1 VVPARTKVAA
11 GRSGA
16 ACSWPVNTTQVSRRH
31 LAGDRGAA
39 DRRPAD
45 PPVQFGGHL
54 LGEHVGQDAEVAVLA
69 GGHARTFV
77 WHGGDKVVVAYF
89 SLAAHLVVRADL
101 PPRLGRG
108 SPDAIPAVLL
118 ARLALD
124 RSLQGQG
131 LGGELLVD
139 ALSRA
144 VQASEVA
151 AARLVVVDA
160 IDEAAAAFYE
170 HHGFVAVP
178 GNRQRL
184 VQKVN
189 DIAAALGG

>member
-1 VVPARTKVAA
+1 MHTFVSETLADHHLVKQFS
-11 GRSGA
+11 SGSHA
-16 ACSWPVNTTQVSRRH
+16 
-31 LAGDRGAA
+31 L
-39 DRRPAD
+39 
-45 PPVQFGGHL
+45 
-54 LGEHVGQDAEVAVLA
+54 DAWLHN
-69 GGHARTFV
+69 HARHAQSMRTAQTFV
-77 WHGGDKVVVAYF
+77 WHTGDQLVVAYF

-101 PPRLGRG
+101 PPRVGRG

-124 RSLQGQG
+124 QSLRGQG
-131 LGGELLVD
+131 FGGELLLD

-160 IDEAAAAFYE
+160 IDESAAAFYE
-170 HHGFVAVP
+170 HHGFIAVP

-184 VQKVN
+184 DQKIS
-189 DIAAALGG
+189 DIAAALGR

>member
-1 VVPARTKVAA
+1 M
-11 GRSGA
+11 RSGVA
-16 ACSWPVNTTQVSRRH
+16 PPRPGVRSSAEVHPFVSET
-31 LAGDRGAA
+31 
-39 DRRPAD
+39 PAD
-45 PPVQFGGHL
+45 HHL
-54 LGEHVGQDAEVAVLA
+54 LERFTSGTHALDAWLHHHARHA
-69 GGHARTFV
+69 QSMRTARTFV
-77 WHGGDKVVVAYF
+77 WHAGDRMVVAYF

-101 PPRLGRG
+101 PPKLGRG
-108 SPDAIPAVLL
+108 APDAIPAVLL

-124 RSLQGQG
+124 QSLHGQG

-160 IDEAAAAFYE
+160 IDESAAAFYE

-184 VQKVN
+184 VQKIS

>member
-1 VVPARTKVAA
+1 MHTF
-11 GRSGA
+11 
-16 ACSWPVNTTQVSRRH
+16 VSET
-31 LAGDRGAA
+31 LAEH
-39 DRRPAD
+39 
-45 PPVQFGGHL
+45 HL
-54 LGEHVGQDAEVAVLA
+54 LEEFASGNHALDDWLHHHARYAQSMRT
-69 GGHARTFV
+69 ARTFV

-144 VQASEVA
+144 VQASDVA

-189 DIAAALGG
+189 DIAAALGR

>member
-1 VVPARTKVAA
+1 MPPSPAGWISADVDAF
-11 GRSGA
+11 
-16 ACSWPVNTTQVSRRH
+16 VSET
-31 LAGDRGAA
+31 LAD
-39 DRRPAD
+39 
-45 PPVQFGGHL
+45 QHL
-54 LGEHVGQDAEVAVLA
+54 LEQFSCGNDALDTWLHKHARHA
-69 GGHARTFV
+69 QSMRTARTFV
-77 WHGGDKVVVAYF
+77 WHDGDQLVVAYF

-101 PPRLGRG
+101 PPRIGRG
-108 SPDAIPAVLL
+108 APDAIPAVLL

-124 RSLQGQG
+124 RSLHGQG

-160 IDEAAAAFYE
+160 IDEAAASFYG
-170 HHGFVAVP
+170 HHGFTAVP

-184 VQKVN
+184 VQKIS
-189 DIAAALGG
+189 DIAAALGR

>member
-1 VVPARTKVAA
+1 MR
-11 GRSGA
+11 RSGVA
-16 ACSWPVNTTQVSRRH
+16 PLSPAGCSSAEVSPFISEA
-31 LAGDRGAA
+31 LAEH
-39 DRRPAD
+39 
-45 PPVQFGGHL
+45 HL
-54 LGEHVGQDAEVAVLA
+54 LERFTSGNDALDIWLLNHARHA
-69 GGHARTFV
+69 QSMRTARTFV
-77 WHGGDKVVVAYF
+77 WHTGDQVVIAYF
-89 SLAAHLVVRADL
+89 SLAAHLVVRAEL
-101 PPRLGRG
+101 PPRVARG

-124 RSLQGQG
+124 RSLHKQG
-131 LGGELLVD
+131 LGGELLLD

-151 AARLVVVDA
+151 AARLLVVDA

-184 VQKVN
+184 VQKIS
-189 DIAAALGG
+189 DIAAAIGR

>member
-1 VVPARTKVAA
+1 MV
-11 GRSGA
+11 
-16 ACSWPVNTTQVSRRH
+16 
-31 LAGDRGAA
+31 
-39 DRRPAD
+39 
-45 PPVQFGGHL
+45 GG
-54 LGEHVGQDAEVAVLA
+54 
-69 GGHARTFV
+69 
-77 WHGGDKVVVAYF
+77 KVVVAYL

-144 VQASEVA
+144 VQASDVA
-151 AARLVVVDA
+151 AARLVAVDA

-189 DIAAALGG
+189 DIAAALGR